1 MPAAA
6 CRGMAGAWRRCTAG
20 ACLQQQHG
28 NTQQQQQ
35 QRRTQPAA
43 AAALTT
49 TTAAA
54 ALAFG
59 LTSGLGLGHGQVG
72 PWLRQRCGEQ
82 RCGHG
87 GGQAKHDRLRRTARH
102 AVLPLSVPRPAVAHA
117 ARARRQRGADRRR
130 RQQRGCGERAER
142 RKRGKPEQQG
152 AEEGAAAGQ

>member
-35 QRRTQPAA
+35 QQRRTQPAA

-49 TTAAA
+49 TTTTAA
-54 ALAFG
+54 AFG

-72 PWLRQRCGEQ
+72 PRLRQ
-82 RCGHG
+82 
-87 GGQAKHDRLRRTARH
+87 
-102 AVLPLSVPRPAVAHA
+102 
-117 ARARRQRGADRRR
+117 
-130 RQQRGCGERAER
+130 
-142 RKRGKPEQQG
+142 
-152 AEEGAAAGQ
+152 